1 MDYEKKIDE
10 NIKRNKKYINGFE
23 KWLNEKGL
31 VNKTIKKH
39 ISNAELFINDYLSYY
54 DITKAEDGLDEI
66 FIFLDGW
73 FIEKCMWSSRNSLK
87 ETAASLK
94 KFYSFIY

>member
-54 DITKAEDGLDEI
+54 DITKAEDGL
-66 FIFLDGW
+66 
-73 FIEKCMWSSRNSLK
+73 N
-87 ETAASLK
+87 
-94 KFYSFIY
+94 

>member
-1 MDYEKKIDE
+1 MDYEKKIDK

-39 ISNAELFINDYLSYY
+39 ISNAELFINDYLSY
-54 DITKAEDGLDEI
+54 
-66 FIFLDGW
+66 
-73 FIEKCMWSSRNSLK
+73 
-87 ETAASLK
+87 
-94 KFYSFIY
+94 